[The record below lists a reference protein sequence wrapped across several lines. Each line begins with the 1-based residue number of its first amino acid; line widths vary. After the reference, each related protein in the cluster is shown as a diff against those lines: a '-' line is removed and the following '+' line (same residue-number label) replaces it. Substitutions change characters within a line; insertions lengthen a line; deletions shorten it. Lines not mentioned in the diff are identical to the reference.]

1 MDMSRGRTTVV
12 IDRVVLRGVDPRH
25 AQALTSSLKAE
36 LSRVLS
42 EPQAHAA
49 LTGGRR
55 AEMLRLGKLP
65 LAPGAAGARR
75 FGANVARS
83 LGKGMRT

>member
-1 MDMSRGRTTVV
+1 MSRGRTTVT

-25 AQALTSSLKAE
+25 ARALTSSLKVE

-42 EPQAHAA
+42 EPQARAA
-49 LTGGRR
+49 LGTARR
-55 AEMLRLGKLP
+55 AEVLRLGKLP
-65 LAPGAAGARR
+65 LAPGVTGARR
-75 FGANVARS
+75 FGASLARS